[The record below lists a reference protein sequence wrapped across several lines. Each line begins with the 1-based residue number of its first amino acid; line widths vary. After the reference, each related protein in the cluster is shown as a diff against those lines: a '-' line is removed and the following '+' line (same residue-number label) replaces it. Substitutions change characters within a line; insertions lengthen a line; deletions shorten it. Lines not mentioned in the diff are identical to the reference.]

1 MKYKHF
7 LDNFNAIT
15 MKKSFQMIGIF
26 HYNKLFYK
34 DILVHILRIVSR
46 LIVSNEYAI
55 AYLQVQSG
63 FPVPEGDFFVI
74 SPQKKNALS
83 ATGLSALRICI
94 RLAILSTRRRWLGVR

>member
-1 MKYKHF
+1 
-7 LDNFNAIT
+7 
-15 MKKSFQMIGIF
+15 MIGIF

-34 DILVHILRIVSR
+34 DILVHILRMVSR

-83 ATGLSALRICI
+83 AWIIGLA
-94 RLAILSTRRRWLGVR
+94 RLYPVSHFVNQTPLAGGKMKGYCCLINKNKC